1 MLSDRRTFL
10 KTTAALGGAVLLRP
24 GRIFGAEPSAD
35 FFGVHPFIESNPN
48 AVFIMK
54 TSVDSKMNSDAK
66 KQAGLAFG
74 KSAFVPLAEGSGGV
88 PLTRKVVIKPNLTE
102 RSGSGYTI
110 ERAMGIITDA
120 YFVEGVI
127 ESMKSMGLSGGQFYL
142 REVNGPA
149 QFDDGGYIDMAERT
163 GADIRDLDANVNSL
177 PAGDVVWKDVP
188 NGVWFNRIPYLWPVN
203 APDTF
208 LINIAKFKAHS
219 MGVTLCAKNLQG
231 SIASPYQGHCTAY
244 NSEMK
249 IPAADVRSG
258 AKTTI
263 MANYN
268 RHNNAGIPRW
278 DKPGYDHQSG
288 LGQEIWAS
296 RCLDNNSVT
305 KPRLHIIEG
314 IYGHDGNF
322 LKGPGPG
329 GFANDFMTN
338 VIIFGKNPFHVD
350 IIGHWLANHEPGNF
364 GLFHIA
370 IERGLSNFLNPK
382 DIPLY
387 EWTSD
392 GTATMTP
399 LEQFTRT
406 SLLTYYLQRN
416 YNGQSEEYWHLCN
429 EPYTY
434 PPSGVDPGKG
444 SDNPE
449 SFALSQNF
457 PNPFNPSTSIAF
469 LLPRGGHARIEILNA
484 RGEIVDVPADRYF
497 EKGAHQ
503 LVWRAGGFPSGL
515 YFYRLWFGTFVQT
528 RKMTLA
534 R

>member
-1 MLSDRRTFL
+1 LTDRRAFL
-10 KTTAALGGAVLLRP
+10 KTTAALGGALWLGPARLFSSSP
-24 GRIFGAEPSAD
+24 LAD
-35 FFGVHPFIESNPN
+35 GFGVHPFIEANPG

-54 TSVDSKMNSDAK
+54 TQVDSKMNAAAK
-66 KQAGLAFG
+66 KLAGLSFG
-74 KSAFVPLAEGSGGV
+74 QSVFVPLQQSAGGF
-88 PLTRKVVIKPNLTE
+88 PLTDKVVIKPNLTA

-120 YFVEGVI
+120 FFVEGVI
-127 ESMKSMGLSGGQFYL
+127 ESMKSMGLPGSQFYI
-142 REVNGPA
+142 REVNGPD
-149 QFDDGGYIDMAERT
+149 QFGDAGYLDMAGRT
-163 GADIRDLDANVNSL
+163 GADIRDLDANVNNLSVSE
-177 PAGDVVWKDVP
+177 VVWKDVP

-208 LINIAKFKAHS
+208 LINIAKFKAHG
-219 MGVTLCAKNLQG
+219 MGITLCAKNLQG
-231 SIASPYQGHCTAY
+231 SIASPYQGHCTPY
-244 NSEMK
+244 NGEMS
-249 IPAADVRSG
+249 IPAADIRSG

-268 RHNNAGIPRW
+268 RHKNAGIPRW
-278 DKPGYDHQSG
+278 DKPGYNHESG
-288 LGQEIWAS
+288 LGMETWAS

-305 KPRLHIIEG
+305 KPQLHVVEG

-322 LKGPGPG
+322 LKGPGPD

-338 VIIFGKNPFHVD
+338 VILFGKNPFHVD

-364 GLFHIA
+364 GLFHLA
-370 IERGLSNFLNPK
+370 IERGLSTFLNPR
-382 DIPLY
+382 DIPVY
-387 EWTSD
+387 EWTAE
-392 GTATMTP
+392 GNATLTH

-434 PPSGVDPGKG
+434 PSSGVDQGKG
-444 SDNPE
+444 SDTPE

-469 LLPRGGHARIEILNA
+469 HLPRGGAARIEILNA
-484 RGEIVDVPADRYF
+484 RGETIDVPADRYF

-515 YFYRLWFGTFVQT
+515 YFYRLRFGSFVQI